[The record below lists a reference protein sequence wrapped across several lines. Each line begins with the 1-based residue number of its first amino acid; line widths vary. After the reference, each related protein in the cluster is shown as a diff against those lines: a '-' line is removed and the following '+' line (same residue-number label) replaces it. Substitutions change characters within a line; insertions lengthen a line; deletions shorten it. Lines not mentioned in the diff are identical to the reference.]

1 MPLIRGSLSCWRKV
15 RNFPWIW
22 RGRLSTTLARARPN
36 WGNPLARANVVDN
49 LPLQIHGKFLTFL
62 QQLNEPLMSGIS
74 SRQES
79 PCYQYTVT
87 CGEIC
92 HVLRAQGCGDA
103 LDHYRTTSL

>member
-22 RGRLSTTLARARPN
+22 RARLSTTLARANGFPRF
-36 WGNPLARANVVDN
+36 GRARANVVDN
-49 LPLQIHGKFLTFL
+49 LALQIHGKFLTFL

-74 SRQES
+74 GRQES

-92 HVLRAQGCGDA
+92 HVLRTQGF
-103 LDHYRTTSL
+103 